1 MPRNPAAQTA
11 FGPIVLSAVEQQEPP
26 DRRLVDDDLAASFLP
41 KPLRALVRATRFD
54 PVRRMVIAASERSGP
69 GLWANLACRKS
80 YIDDNLAESLPD
92 VAAVVILGSGLDTRP
107 YRLARHSDVPVF
119 EVDLPVNI
127 ARKRAVVAR
136 VFGIAPSSVRLV
148 SVDFERDDLM
158 ATLASDGYR
167 QDSPAFFVWEGVTQ
181 YLTPE
186 AVAATFDQLA
196 QAAAGSRLDF
206 TYVRRDFIEG
216 ARSVR
221 RPDPVPEDAAA
232 QSAVEVRAAAR
243 GRRGVPRPVRVAV
256 DRPGRTR
263 RDDGALR
270 PARRT
275 RPHRVADRMVG
286 LRREDLTPQSISRTV
301 GTIIG
306 WRR

>member
-54 PVRRMVIAASERSGP
+54 PVRRMVIAASEHSGP

-181 YLTPE
+181 YLTRE

-196 QAAAGSRLDF
+196 QAASGSRLDF

-216 ARSVR
+216 ARLYGAPTLYR
-221 RPDPVPEDAAA
+221 RMRQRSQLWKFGLLPEDVAGFLDQYGWRLIDQAGP
-232 QSAVEVRAAAR
+232 EEMMAR
-243 GRRGVPRPVRVAV
+243 YI
-256 DRPGRTR
+256 
-263 RDDGALR
+263 R
-270 PARRT
+270 PAGR
-275 RPHRVADRMVG
+275 
-286 LRREDLTPQSISRTV
+286 DLTASQIEWSAYAEKI
-301 GTIIG
+301 
-306 WRR
+306 